1 MLHSSVYLLSNSF
14 LSSKIVALSNT
25 LDVFDIFMGLN
36 SDVSCISIDGINIAS
51 VFDILLLETDPFGN
65 VVD

>member
-1 MLHSSVYLLSNSF
+1 V
-14 LSSKIVALSNT
+14 VLSNT
-25 LDVFDIFMGLN
+25 LDVFDIFVGQN

-65 VVD
+65 VGDILLLETGSFGNVVD